1 MTTTSATTI
10 HQLTPR
16 DKICLEWVGL
26 QYAIRLDQLRR
37 LLFRHTPEADRYKC
51 KPDTDC
57 VSLDRVYELIKKWFE
72 MGLIEKK
79 IILHGDKLWIWL
91 SRQGLRDLGL
101 SFSYSGAPASGSLPH
116 LFFINQVRLA
126 IEAKRPDDHWQS
138 ERQIRA
144 EAPRFEKGEK
154 RPHTP
159 DAILTNVTNGKVTAI
174 EVECSVK
181 NDDELEDDLRELAVS
196 YKSIWYFA
204 TSSTKRKIEEM
215 VEGFTPEMQKPFV
228 LYNLKE
234 YGNAY
239 KIS

>member
-1 MTTTSATTI
+1 
-10 HQLTPR
+10 
-16 DKICLEWVGL
+16 
-26 QYAIRLDQLRR
+26 
-37 LLFRHTPEADRYKC
+37 
-51 KPDTDC
+51 
-57 VSLDRVYELIKKWFE
+57 

-91 SRQGLRDLGL
+91 TRQGLREMGL
-101 SFSYSGAPASGSLPH
+101 SFNYSGAPAPGTLPH

-144 EAPRFEKGEK
+144 ESPRFEKGEK

-196 YKSIWYFA
+196 YKSIWYVA
-204 TSSTKRKIEEM
+204 SSPTKRKIEGMLE
-215 VEGFTPEMQKPFV
+215 VFTPEMQKPFV

-234 YGNAY
+234 YGNGY